1 MESKKGD
8 VNYTQKDFQLNNFL
22 LIKIINPLDISKN

>member
-1 MESKKGD
+1 MERNKGD
-8 VNYTQKDFQLNNFL
+8 VSYTQKDFQSNRFL

>member
-1 MESKKGD
+1 MEKKKGD
-8 VNYTQKDFQLNNFL
+8 VSYTQRDFQSNSFL